1 MHERVCQIAL
11 ALTTGI
17 GPVRARSLV
26 ARFGTAENIFRTPR
40 KELARVPDV
49 GPASAAALADKHL
62 MTRAE
67 AEFRFAEEAQ
77 LSLIFLNEPA
87 YPDRLRLCADAPVLL
102 YTRGRMDLNSTRII
116 SIVGTRT
123 ATSYGKQFCEE
134 LVAAVAPY
142 SPLVVSG
149 LAYGIDICAHRA
161 CISRKVATVACMAHG
176 HDRIYPM
183 MHASVAQKMMERGGL
198 VTEFPSGT
206 RPDRELFPMRN
217 RIIAGMSDCTVVVE
231 TDERGGSMIT
241 AHFAHG
247 YGREVY
253 ALPGRYH
260 DLHSRGCNQLIRRN
274 VAGILTRPED
284 LVDELGWTAPADKA
298 GNQVSLFDSPATPE
312 EKALIAALRI
322 HGEAHLDDIVLAS
335 GLGSG
340 AACAALLD
348 LEFRGIIRTLPGK
361 RFTLQTKGHR

>member
-1 MHERVCQIAL
+1 
-11 ALTTGI
+11 
-17 GPVRARSLV
+17 
-26 ARFGTAENIFRTPR
+26 
-40 KELARVPDV
+40 
-49 GPASAAALADKHL
+49 
-62 MTRAE
+62 
-67 AEFRFAEEAQ
+67 
-77 LSLIFLNEPA
+77 
-87 YPDRLRLCADAPVLL
+87 
-102 YTRGRMDLNSTRII
+102 
-116 SIVGTRT
+116 
-123 ATSYGKQFCEE
+123 
-134 LVAAVAPY
+134 
-142 SPLVVSG
+142 
-149 LAYGIDICAHRA
+149 
-161 CISRKVATVACMAHG
+161 
-176 HDRIYPM
+176 
-183 MHASVAQKMMERGGL
+183 
-198 VTEFPSGT
+198 
-206 RPDRELFPMRN
+206 MRN